1 MNDTQVRQAVQL
13 HGLDLS
19 YFTGKVEA
27 YLRAKGM
34 DYVLTQMDTR
44 SFRRWGRITGV
55 AQMPQLE
62 LPDGSWLTDS
72 THIMERLEAA
82 GGLPVVYPSDP
93 ALCFVAHL
101 LEDFADEWLWRP
113 AMAYRWIFAPDAL
126 RAGHALA
133 AGLMRDVPL
142 PLRARRWLVTFR
154 QRWRFVRGDGVNAR
168 TQAAVLAIYPDVLRR
183 LQALLSQQPFIL
195 GQRPTQADFGFFGS
209 MFRHFASDPTPAALM
224 QAQAPAVAQWVSRL
238 WQIQPAQFAG
248 EPEATTLSKG
258 VLPLLALVGR
268 DYLPYLQANEQAHA
282 RGERFVHWRL
292 NGVAMRTPVSAYRV
306 QCLKELTRR
315 RQALPPQAAEQIAQW
330 MDAARLSEA

>member
-1 MNDTQVRQAVQL
+1 MNDTRIPQAVRL

-27 YLRAKGM
+27 YLRAKGA
-34 DYVLTQMDTR
+34 DYALIEMDTR

-72 THIMERLEAA
+72 THIMEHLEAA
-82 GGLPVVYPSDP
+82 GGLPTIYPTDP

-113 AMAYRWIFAPDAL
+113 AMAYRWIHAPDAL
-126 RAGHALA
+126 RAGNALA

-142 PLRARRWLVTFR
+142 PLWARRWLVTFR

-224 QAQAPAVAQWVSRL
+224 QVQAPAVAQWVRRV
-238 WQIQPAQFAG
+238 WQIRPEQFAG
-248 EPEATTLSKG
+248 EPEPMSLSADL
-258 VLPLLALVGR
+258 VPLLALVCQ

-282 RGERFVHWRL
+282 RGECFVRWRL
-292 NGVAMRTPVSAYRV
+292 SGVAMRTPVSAYRAG
-306 QCLKELTRR
+306 CLAELTRR
-315 RQALPPQAAEQIAQW
+315 RQALPPEAAKQVAGW
-330 MDAARLSEA
+330 MDAALRA